1 MMTGASGPT
10 TLAVEGSV
18 SRILIVEDDVRA
30 RANAE
35 RALDAIGHEVVAV
48 DSSAALGLLG
58 GDRFD
63 IVVATVD
70 VAPRVEPVTRELVC
84 LPRPL
89 ATRELVETIDEL
101 DQRIAVRRAFA
112 AARRAASEGD
122 PDVPIVGRSPAI
134 VQVLERM
141 TAIATS
147 DAAVLLAGESGTG
160 KELLAHMIHERS
172 ARRDRPLVIVN
183 CAAFPETLIEAE
195 LFGHE
200 RGAFTGA
207 LQRRDGKFKAAE
219 GGTLFLDEINGL
231 SLAAQ
236 AKLLRVLQDGRF
248 QPLGTNA
255 EVSVDVRLVS
265 ATNRDLQAMVS
276 EGTFRGDLYY
286 RIKVLDVEIPPLRA
300 RDGDLPVLVAHF
312 LDKHA
317 PPGRPPALS
326 PRAWAALAT
335 YPFPGNVREL
345 EHAIQR
351 AIVLAGCDEIDLEH
365 LPREIAPGRIGA
377 AASDHGIQPLAVA
390 VHAFEREYLRS
401 ALDATGGNKTHAAR
415 LLGISRKHLW
425 EKLRRLDLLGGSEPH
440 DA

>member
-1 MMTGASGPT
+1 M
-10 TLAVEGSV
+10 
-18 SRILIVEDDVRA
+18 SRILIIEDDGSTR
-30 RANAE
+30 
-35 RALDAIGHEVVAV
+35 
-48 DSSAALGLLG
+48 
-58 GDRFD
+58 
-63 IVVATVD
+63 D
-70 VAPRVEPVTRELVC
+70 VAAEE
-84 LPRPL
+84 
-89 ATRELVETIDEL
+89 
-101 DQRIAVRRAFA
+101 
-112 AARRAASEGD
+112 
-122 PDVPIVGRSPAI
+122 PDVPIVGRSAA
-134 VQVLERM
+134 VERVLSRL

-147 DAAVLLAGESGTG
+147 DAAVLLTGESGTG

-172 ARRDRPLVIVN
+172 TRRDRPLVIVN

-248 QPLGTNA
+248 QPLGTNN
-255 EVSVDVRLVS
+255 EVAVDVRLIS
-265 ATNRDLQAMVS
+265 ATNRDLATMVA

-286 RIKVLDVEIPPLRA
+286 RIKVLDLEIPPLRE

-312 LDKHA
+312 IDKHA
-317 PPGRPPALS
+317 PAGRHPMLS

-351 AIVLAGCDEIDLEH
+351 AIVLSGGDEIDVEH
-365 LPREIAPGRIGA
+365 LPREMAPADNGA
-377 AASDHGIQPLAVA
+377 PVHRDHGILPLAVA
-390 VHAFEREYLRS
+390 VHAFEREYLRN
-401 ALDATGGNKTHAAR
+401 ALEATHGNKTHAAR

-440 DA
+440 DV